1 MAYIKWKT
9 LFDRIFAFLL
19 LLCVIPVILIIGIAI
34 KIEDPSGPVF
44 FQQQRIGKKEHV
56 FILYKLRSM
65 KMATQEKEKTLTDNE
80 RLLIVGS
87 FIRSTSIDELPQL
100 INILKGEM
108 SFIGPRP
115 LLVEYLPYYTCYERK
130 RHNVKPGISGLA
142 QVKGRNLLTWEEKF
156 SLDVDYIE
164 NISLKMDLDIFKL
177 TIKKVIK
184 KSDILLSG
192 NETTQNFV
200 DYRLAQNPYSD
211 YNTFSE
217 KRD

>member
-65 KMATQEKEKTLTDNE
+65 KGTTEENGKILTDNE

-200 DYRLAQNPYSD
+200 DYRLAQNPYSE

>member
-65 KMATQEKEKTLTDNE
+65 KGTTEENGKILTDNE

-115 LLVEYLPYYTCYERK
+115 LLVEYFPYYTCYERK

-200 DYRLAQNPYSD
+200 DSRLAQNPYSE